1 MNNQLPSSSIPQPR
15 HPGQGMPPA
24 VQARLLDLNR
34 QFYAIVG
41 NEFDRTRQG
50 LPLGMVE
57 LANRLAARRPV
68 IAGTSL
74 RVLDVGCGNG
84 RFARALA
91 QAGVACTY
99 SGIDAD
105 AHLLALAE
113 QQTADLGAIK
123 TRFAATD
130 LAAEDWVQHLAEQG
144 PFDAVV
150 CLAVLH
156 HFPGLALRERI
167 VKELAGLVAADGVLA
182 LSTWQFLTSERLA
195 QKQMEW
201 AEVGVDVA
209 HVEAGDALLPWNQGA
224 HALRYVH
231 QLDLEEVQMLAG
243 DAGLALDA
251 AFHADGKEG
260 NLNLYTL
267 WKHSFGV

>member
-1 MNNQLPSSSIPQPR
+1 MA
-15 HPGQGMPPA
+15 PA

-57 LANRLAARRPV
+57 LANRLAARTQGNGAAP
-68 IAGTSL
+68 L
-74 RVLDVGCGNG
+74 RVLDAGCGNG

-99 SGIDAD
+99 TGIDAD

-113 QQTADLGAIK
+113 QQTADLAGIS
-123 TRFAATD
+123 THFAAID
-130 LAAEDWVQHLAEQG
+130 LAVEGWVRQVGAQG
-144 PFDAVV
+144 QFDLVV

-156 HFPGLALRERI
+156 HFPGLALRARI
-167 VKELAGLVAADGVLA
+167 VAELASLVAAQGVLA
-182 LSTWQFLTSERLA
+182 LSTWQFLTSERLS

-201 AEVGVDVA
+201 AEVGVDA
-209 HVEAGDALLPWNQGA
+209 EQVETGDALLPWNQGA

-231 QLDLEEVQMLAG
+231 QLDLAEVQTLAG
-243 DAGLALDA
+243 DAGMQLDA
-251 AFHADGKEG
+251 SYHADGKEG

-267 WKHSFGV
+267 WNHSFGE